1 MPSQTI
7 KLAANAFT
15 NLLPLLE
22 ADKSYVVQAT
32 SGQIR
37 LKEIEVLPD
46 DRTDRGGHVI
56 ELGKSWYIT
65 VGEVPIWV
73 WSIGVPATIEVSDDE

>member
-22 ADKSYVVQAT
+22 ADKSYVIQPI

-37 LKEIEVLPD
+37 IKEIEVLPD
-46 DRTDRGGHVI
+46 DRSERGGHVI
-56 ELGKSWYIT
+56 G
-65 VGEVPIWV
+65 
-73 WSIGVPATIEVSDDE
+73 D

>member
-22 ADKSYVVQAT
+22 AGKSYVIQVT

-46 DRTDRGGHVI
+46 DRTERGGHVI
-56 ELGKSWYIT
+56 RLDESWYIT
-65 VGEVPIWV
+65 AGEVPIWV
-73 WSIGVPATIEVSDDE
+73 YSIGVSATIEVSDD